1 MLYSQ
6 ERSRNILQQQH
17 FLAFVPF
24 HNEIFNEFLA
34 PFIRQCIYELNIFWH
49 IKYQQKFMKQ
59 SALCRVQRRVTRMR
73 EDQKQ
78 MEHVKQYTYE
88 SDTV

>member
-1 MLYSQ
+1 
-6 ERSRNILQQQH
+6 
-17 FLAFVPF
+17 
-24 HNEIFNEFLA
+24 
-34 PFIRQCIYELNIFWH
+34 
-49 IKYQQKFMKQ
+49 MKQ